1 MMMTLHVGAQTA
13 LHFLGVSGLASYY
26 PQIQR
31 TYLAKGVMMRVA
43 AGMILVAWSGVL
55 PLQNVFA
62 AWPERPIRM
71 IVPSASGGQ
80 PDTNSRLIASEL
92 GKSLGQQVVVDNR
105 PGASSSIGFD
115 AVAKAQPDGYTIG
128 YGGFPLATN
137 QSLLAKLPYNISS
150 DFRMLV
156 LTNISPNLIAITPAL
171 PVTSVAELIAYAQRN
186 PDQLMFGSAGSG
198 STMHLSME
206 LFKLMTGTRMVHVP
220 YKGMQQVI
228 TEIIG
233 NRLQL
238 MSDNVTSVLP
248 HVSAGR
254 LRALGVTAAKRIPIA
269 PEIPSVAE
277 AGVPGYEITAWG
289 GYMAPAGTP
298 AAIVSKLNAEIN
310 KVLASPAIRERWLAL
325 GIEPVGG
332 TPERFTAHVKAET
345 AKWTDVIKRAGIKAE
360 Y

>member
-1 MMMTLHVGAQTA
+1 MRFEASMLLIILTGCVSAPPA
-13 LHFLGVSGLASYY
+13 L
-26 PQIQR
+26 
-31 TYLAKGVMMRVA
+31 A
-43 AGMILVAWSGVL
+43 AY
-55 PLQNVFA
+55 
-62 AWPERPIRM
+62 PERPIRM
-71 IVPSASGGQ
+71 IVPSAAGGQ
-80 PDTNSRLIASEL
+80 PDTNSRLVATEL
-92 GKSLGQQVVVDNR
+92 GKLLGQQVVVDNR
-105 PGASSSIGFD
+105 PGAASSIGFEVI
-115 AVAKAQPDGYTIG
+115 ARAQPDGYTIG

-137 QSLLAKLPYNISS
+137 QALLAKVPYDVHK

-171 PVTSVAELIAYAQRN
+171 PVNSVSELIAYAKRN
-186 PDQLMFGSAGSG
+186 PDQLLFGSAGSG
-198 STMHLSME
+198 GTMHLSIE

-233 NRLQL
+233 GRLQL

-248 HVSAGR
+248 HVTAGR
-254 LRALGVTAAKRIPIA
+254 LRALGVTGARRIPLA
-269 PEIPSVAE
+269 PDIPTVAE

-298 AAIVSKLNAEIN
+298 SAIVVRLNAELN
-310 KVLASPAIRERWLAL
+310 KVIASAAIRERWLAL

-332 TPERFTAHVKAET
+332 TPEQFTAHVKTET
-345 AKWTDVIKRAGIKAE
+345 AKWTDVIKRAGIKGD